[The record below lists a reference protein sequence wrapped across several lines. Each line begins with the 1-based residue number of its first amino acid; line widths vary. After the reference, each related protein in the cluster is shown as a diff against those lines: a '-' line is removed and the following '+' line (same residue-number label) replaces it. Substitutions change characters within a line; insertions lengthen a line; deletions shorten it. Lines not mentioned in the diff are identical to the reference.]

1 MRAIR
6 LAPLA
11 GLIVAVALGSAPATA
26 QSTATPPAAAQSK
39 PGQSAAGQANA
50 GQAKAQVPNLAQSQP
65 PATAQARP
73 MQVIWSTFMRNY
85 PSEHAMVIDEIAHDR
100 IVDVLRCNPT
110 WCEVVYGR
118 AAGFIE
124 AAALD
129 GNIGV
134 TSLRGPLDAHAG
146 CFWIETPAYVGMR
159 AQEICGVTHN
169 PPALP

>member
-1 MRAIR
+1 
-6 LAPLA
+6 
-11 GLIVAVALGSAPATA
+11 
-26 QSTATPPAAAQSK
+26 
-39 PGQSAAGQANA
+39 
-50 GQAKAQVPNLAQSQP
+50 
-65 PATAQARP
+65 

-159 AQEICGVTHN
+159 AQEICGVTHK